1 MTSIGRTHLGNQKK
15 MKNSSPYGHTPR
27 GLSDFSADLAQ
38 KPLISKDSVNVK
50 NQSLTNA
57 KNNVIEFRVRQQK
70 EKVAFF

>member
-1 MTSIGRTHLGNQKK
+1 
-15 MKNSSPYGHTPR
+15 MKNSSPRGHTPC

-50 NQSLTNA
+50 NQSLANA